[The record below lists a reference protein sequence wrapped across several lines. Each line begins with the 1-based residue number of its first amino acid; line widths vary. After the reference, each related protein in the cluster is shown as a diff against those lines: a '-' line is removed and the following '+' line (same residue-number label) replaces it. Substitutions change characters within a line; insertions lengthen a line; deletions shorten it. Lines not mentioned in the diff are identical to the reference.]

1 MKQNLL
7 VKSLLVLVI
16 FGISFFSL
24 ANAAGPV
31 TVGNGWNSITNYFVA
46 DWTGDGIPDLLVRNT
61 SGDMLLFPFKNGT
74 FYNAGGPIKVGNGW
88 NSITDYFVA
97 DWTGDGISDLACQK
111 NQWGY
116 GPVPLQERHVLLD
129 R

>member
-46 DWTGDGIPDLLVRNT
+46 DWTGDGIPD
-61 SGDMLLFPFKNGT
+61 S
-74 FYNAGGPIKVGNGW
+74 
-88 NSITDYFVA
+88 
-97 DWTGDGISDLACQK
+97 ACQK
-111 NQWGY
+111 HQWRY
-116 GPVPLQERHVLLD
+116 ASFPLQERHILQCWWTNQS